1 MGTAKVAIT
10 LDENVLKRLDGLV
23 NRHLFPNRS
32 KAIQEAVEEKLN
44 RLEHNRLA
52 RECAKL
58 SPDFEKNMAEEGIAE
73 DGVEWPEY

>member
-23 NRHLFPNRS
+23 SRHLFPNRS
-32 KAIQEAVEEKLN
+32 RAIQEAVEEKLN

-58 SPDFEKNMAEEGIAE
+58 GPEFEKKMAEEGIAE